1 MKTPIC
7 KWVMAGAVV
16 ACALT
21 GAAAAQSVR
30 IAFIDPLSGPFANV
44 GEMEVRAFQ
53 YAIDQVNASGG
64 VLGGTKLELVT
75 FDNKGNPQ
83 DSLLA
88 LRQASDQGIRY
99 ITQGNSSAVA
109 LALLDAVSKQN
120 TRDPDRTILYLNYAA
135 VDPALTNERCSF
147 WHFRFDADADMK
159 MSALTDT
166 IAVNKNIK
174 KVYLINQ
181 DYSFG
186 QAVAKAARAML
197 AQKRPDISIV
207 GDNLHP
213 LGKVKDFAPYVAK
226 IRASGADSIITGN
239 WGNDFT
245 LLVKAARESGLNAD
259 YYSYYANSPGVLT
272 ALGDGALGH
281 IKNVHVYAVNP
292 PNERSGKYIGAY
304 REKYKEDYIQSQH
317 GLVIEMLAQAIER
330 ARSTD
335 PEKVARALEGM
346 TYDYLYGPVHM
357 RADNHQV
364 IQPLF
369 ISSVAK
375 VDGKGL
381 RFDADRTGMGWKVE
395 RRIEGKDTM
404 MPTTCKMER
413 P

>member
-7 KWVMAGAVV
+7 KWVMAGAVL
-16 ACALT
+16 ACTLT

-245 LLVKAARESGLNAD
+245 LLVKAARESGLKAD
-259 YYSYYANSPGVLT
+259 YYSYYAGSPGMLT
-272 ALGDGALGH
+272 SLGDAAIGH

-292 PNERSGKYIGAY
+292 PNERSGKYIGGY

-369 ISSVAK
+369 INSVAK
-375 VDGKGL
+375 VDGKEV
-381 RFDADRTGMGWKVE
+381 RFDADRTGMGWQVE